1 MENVWLSIEFLQTLT
16 TNAAALIRRLRQQ
29 FSWKLLIHT
38 PTLVLFGRAGF
49 A

>member
-1 MENVWLSIEFLQTLT
+1 MVHFSLRIKFLQALT

-29 FSWKLLIHT
+29 FSWKLLSHT
-38 PTLVLFGRAGF
+38 PALVLFGCTSF